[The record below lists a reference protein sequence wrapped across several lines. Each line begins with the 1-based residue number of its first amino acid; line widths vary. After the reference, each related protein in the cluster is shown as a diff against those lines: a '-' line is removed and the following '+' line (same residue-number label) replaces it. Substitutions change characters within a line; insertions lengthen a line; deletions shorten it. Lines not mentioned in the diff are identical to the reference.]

1 MTPEHRMSAVQPH
14 RRGRPGGFSLI
25 ELIIVMLVASILAA
39 IAIPLYLNQVRES
52 HRTDARSALLDLAG
66 REERYFATQNAY
78 TNDSTALG
86 YTTAGDTWPQTV
98 GSGFYQIAQ
107 PTVPAP
113 GIPAPSYSITATAVG
128 TQANDTACATLTVTS
143 TGQQTST
150 GTGSFS
156 TCWGQ

>member
-1 MTPEHRMSAVQPH
+1 MTPEHRIIAVRPLRH
-14 RRGRPGGFSLI
+14 GRPRGFSLI

-39 IAIPLYLNQVRES
+39 VAIPLYLNQVRES
-52 HRTDARSALLDLAG
+52 HRTDARSALMDLAG
-66 REERYFATQNAY
+66 REERYFATQNTY

-86 YTTAGDTWPQTV
+86 YTAGGDTWPQTV

-107 PTVPAP
+107 PTIAAAP
-113 GIPAPSYSITATAVG
+113 PSYSITATAVG

-150 GTGSFS
+150 GTGSAS